1 MATTPFHFQFLG
13 YSATNIRHRR
23 IWDPESDEMNLYM
36 KSMMEVFV
44 KNSFSV
50 YAKFFEK
57 LLFQFFG
64 KFCARTK

>member
-44 KNSFSV
+44 KIHLVRMQIFRKTIISV
-50 YAKFFEK
+50 FRKI
-57 LLFQFFG
+57 L
-64 KFCARTK
+64 RTY